1 MNNTIEE
8 LIIHLQ
14 DESTRLKF
22 ESKSIS
28 FMKNPSDIVYTLKH
42 DYRIKLDN

>member
-1 MNNTIEE
+1 MNNTIED

-14 DESTRLKF
+14 DESIRLKF

-28 FMKNPSDIVYTLKH
+28 FMKNPSDIGINRENIEH
-42 DYRIKLDN
+42 